1 MDKKTVL
8 LASACTLLMISCSND
23 AELINVA
30 ETTGLQTKAFVGE
43 ADFQIVDYA
52 GDKCIQFKNDSVFN
66 AMLWEMNDM
75 SEEERNNIF
84 SGAGFVSQWQLMQE
98 ADQEQELIV
107 DNYEKDLSQ
116 PWLLIKSKNSN
127 KNMMMFSC
135 LNLMILQILLRIIN

>member
-52 GDKCIQFKNDSVFN
+52 GDKC
-66 AMLWEMNDM
+66 
-75 SEEERNNIF
+75 F
-84 SGAGFVSQWQLMQE
+84 SSRMIPSLMRC
-98 ADQEQELIV
+98 
-107 DNYEKDLSQ
+107 
-116 PWLLIKSKNSN
+116 
-127 KNMMMFSC
+127 FG
-135 LNLMILQILLRIIN
+135 R

>member
-84 SGAGFVSQWQLMQE
+84 SGAGFVSQW
-98 ADQEQELIV
+98 
-107 DNYEKDLSQ
+107 
-116 PWLLIKSKNSN
+116 
-127 KNMMMFSC
+127 
-135 LNLMILQILLRIIN
+135 

>member
-52 GDKCIQFKNDSVFN
+52 GD
-66 AMLWEMNDM
+66 
-75 SEEERNNIF
+75 
-84 SGAGFVSQWQLMQE
+84 
-98 ADQEQELIV
+98 
-107 DNYEKDLSQ
+107 
-116 PWLLIKSKNSN
+116 
-127 KNMMMFSC
+127 
-135 LNLMILQILLRIIN
+135 

>member
-75 SEEERNNIF
+75 SEEERNNILGGRF
-84 SGAGFVSQWQLMQE
+84 RKSMATYARSRSRTGAYCRQL
-98 ADQEQELIV
+98 
-107 DNYEKDLSQ
+107 
-116 PWLLIKSKNSN
+116 
-127 KNMMMFSC
+127 
-135 LNLMILQILLRIIN
+135 

>member
-52 GDKCIQFKNDSVFN
+52 GYNVFSSR
-66 AMLWEMNDM
+66 MIP
-75 SEEERNNIF
+75 S
-84 SGAGFVSQWQLMQE
+84 LMRC
-98 ADQEQELIV
+98 
-107 DNYEKDLSQ
+107 
-116 PWLLIKSKNSN
+116 
-127 KNMMMFSC
+127 FG
-135 LNLMILQILLRIIN
+135 R

>member
-52 GDKCIQFKNDSVFN
+52 GDKCI
-66 AMLWEMNDM
+66 
-75 SEEERNNIF
+75 
-84 SGAGFVSQWQLMQE
+84 
-98 ADQEQELIV
+98 
-107 DNYEKDLSQ
+107 
-116 PWLLIKSKNSN
+116 
-127 KNMMMFSC
+127 
-135 LNLMILQILLRIIN
+135 

>member
-52 GDKCIQFKNDSVFN
+52 EINVFSSR
-66 AMLWEMNDM
+66 MIP
-75 SEEERNNIF
+75 S
-84 SGAGFVSQWQLMQE
+84 LMRC
-98 ADQEQELIV
+98 
-107 DNYEKDLSQ
+107 
-116 PWLLIKSKNSN
+116 
-127 KNMMMFSC
+127 FG
-135 LNLMILQILLRIIN
+135 R

>member
-52 GDKCIQFKNDSVFN
+52 GDKCMTCPKIALHS
-66 AMLWEMNDM
+66 
-75 SEEERNNIF
+75 NNYKKCT
-84 SGAGFVSQWQLMQE
+84 SY
-98 ADQEQELIV
+98 D
-107 DNYEKDLSQ
+107 
-116 PWLLIKSKNSN
+116 
-127 KNMMMFSC
+127 
-135 LNLMILQILLRIIN
+135 

>member
-8 LASACTLLMISCSND
+8 LASACTLLMMSCSND

-66 AMLWEMNDM
+66 AMLWEMNAWWSIRFTIRKMETD
-75 SEEERNNIF
+75 SDF
-84 SGAGFVSQWQLMQE
+84 LASSTTTLTG
-98 ADQEQELIV
+98 
-107 DNYEKDLSQ
+107 
-116 PWLLIKSKNSN
+116 
-127 KNMMMFSC
+127 
-135 LNLMILQILLRIIN
+135 LRE